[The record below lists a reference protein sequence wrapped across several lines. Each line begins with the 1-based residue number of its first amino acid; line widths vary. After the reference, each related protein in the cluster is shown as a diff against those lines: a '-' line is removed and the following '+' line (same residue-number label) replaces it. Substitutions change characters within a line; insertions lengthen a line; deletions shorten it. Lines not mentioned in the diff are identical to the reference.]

1 MSSCLEQDF
10 SFFSFQA
17 QERYRSNFIIS
28 SGGLNQEGF
37 NLYHSFNVMA
47 NTSSY
52 SLILGTTS
60 KRWSLEI
67 KRNAI
72 IPFGWVHVCITWSDA
87 WGLRYY
93 ENGRLV
99 KKQLTHERV
108 VSAHTTDGVKIGRN
122 ALTGILDTQFH
133 LQVSELMFWY
143 SVLTEATVK
152 ETLRLTGW

>member
-1 MSSCLEQDF
+1 MQ
-10 SFFSFQA
+10 
-17 QERYRSNFIIS
+17 
-28 SGGLNQEGF
+28 
-37 NLYHSFNVMA
+37 
-47 NTSSY
+47 
-52 SLILGTTS
+52 
-60 KRWSLEI
+60 
-67 KRNAI
+67 RNPI
-72 IPFGWVHVCITWSDA
+72 IPFGWVHVCITWSEA